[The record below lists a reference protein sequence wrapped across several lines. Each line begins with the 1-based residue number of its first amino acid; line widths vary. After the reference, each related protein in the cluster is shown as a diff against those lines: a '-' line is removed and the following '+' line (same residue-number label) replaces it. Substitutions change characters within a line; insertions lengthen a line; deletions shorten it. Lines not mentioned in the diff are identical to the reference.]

1 MSKLRYPRVLLKI
14 SGEALAGSKGYGIDA
29 DALAAICREIK
40 NTYDQGVQLGVVIG
54 AGNIWRGRMGEQMD
68 RVNAD
73 HMGMLAT
80 TINSLALQDGLE
92 ALKVPC
98 RVQTAIEMR
107 QFAEPYI
114 QRKAISHLD
123 KGRVV
128 IFGCGTGN
136 PFVTTDTAAA
146 LRASEIH
153 ANVLLKATNV
163 DGVYTADPKKDPN
176 AKRYRTLKSID
187 ALTQN
192 LHVADTTA
200 FSMCMDTHLP
210 ILVFDA
216 HKEGN
221 ILKACLG
228 EDIGTVVSDQT
239 ETCFY

>member
-163 DGVYTADPKKDPN
+163 DGVYTADPEKDKT
-176 AKRYRTLKSID
+176 ATKYERISFTEAYEKRLKIMD
-187 ALTQN
+187 L
-192 LHVADTTA
+192 TA
-200 FSMCMDTHLP
+200 FTICKDNNMP
-210 ILVFDA
+210 IYVYDA
-216 HKEGN
+216 NGKGN
-221 ILKACLG
+221 LLKVLNG
-228 EDIGTVVSDQT
+228 ESIGTLCYN
-239 ETCFY
+239 E